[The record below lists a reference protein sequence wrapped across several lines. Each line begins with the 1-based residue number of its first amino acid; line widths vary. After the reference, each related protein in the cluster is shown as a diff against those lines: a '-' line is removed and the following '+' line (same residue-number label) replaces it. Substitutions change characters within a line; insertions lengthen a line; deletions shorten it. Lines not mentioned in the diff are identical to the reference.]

1 MIITGSRE
9 ETILLGEKIAKRCT
23 PGTVIALRGGLGA
36 GKTTIVQGI
45 ARGLGVSE
53 IVTSPTFV
61 IIAEY
66 EGRLPLHHID
76 LYRISGETEFED
88 LGAEELLYGGGVS
101 VIEWSERIEQLLPGG
116 SVTIAITVTGPE
128 TREISIQGLQI

>member
-1 MIITGSRE
+1 MITTGSRE
-9 ETILLGEKIAKRCT
+9 ETILLGEKIAERCT
-23 PGTVIALRGGLGA
+23 PGTVIALRGGLGT
-36 GKTTIVQGI
+36 GKTTLVQGI
-45 ARGLGVSE
+45 ARGLGVLE

-66 EGRLPLHHID
+66 EGRLPLHHLD

-101 VIEWSERIEQLLPGG
+101 VIEWSERIEQLLPGS

-128 TREISIQGLQI
+128 TREFSIQGLRI